1 MKCVVRVH
9 YPTLTEEERK
19 IREENLKKALIE
31 FYKETHKG
39 EINNG
44 K

>member
-1 MKCVVRVH
+1 MAKVRVH
-9 YPTLTEEERK
+9 HPILSKQERK
-19 IREENLKKALIE
+19 IREENIKKALIE